1 MKLRHKVVAYQP
13 KVKRDKTGSINLGT
27 MLELRKEQFDEL
39 NDAYYNG
46 TELYLFLATEED
58 LVSLIQEVAND
69 LTNNVN
75 E

>member
-69 LTNNVN
+69 LTNSVN